1 MPELRRPEF
10 ASVDYFEKMT
20 ATIVDY
26 LPTLAASLFV
36 LFAGFWFAK
45 RFDKGLARYFQRR
58 NYDVSLEGFI
68 RSLVSVGLKIV
79 IVLTFAGMIGL
90 PTTSLLAVFGAAGL
104 AVGLALQGS
113 LANFAG
119 GVLILIFKP
128 FKVGDVISTQG
139 ETGEVQEIQIFNTIL
154 LTPENKTVI
163 LANGAVSN
171 GTIINVTRH
180 GNLRASLRVAI
191 DFTEDVDK
199 VRSIILAVL
208 ANEAMVLKAPE
219 PTVVVVEYAES
230 AIVLSIRP
238 YANIAEFGPMQ
249 TAVYEKIRK
258 AFIEN
263 EVKSPE
269 IKRTYVQP

>member
-1 MPELRRPEF
+1 MKKEQVIHHLE
-10 ASVDYFEKMT
+10 SWTDS
-20 ATIVDY
+20 IVDY
-26 LPTLAASLFV
+26 LPTLAYSLFV
-36 LFAGFWFAK
+36 LFAGFWIAK
-45 RFDKGLARYFQRR
+45 RLDKGLEKYFQRR

-68 RSLVSVGLKIV
+68 RSLVSVGLKII

-139 ETGEVQEIQIFNTIL
+139 ETGEVKEIQIFNTIL

-171 GTIINVTRH
+171 GTIINVTRY
-180 GNLRASLRVAI
+180 GSLRANLRVAV

-199 VRSIILAVL
+199 VRTLIMEVL
-208 ANEAMVLKAPE
+208 NKDPEVLKDPA
-219 PTVVVVEYAES
+219 PTVVILEYAES
-230 AIVLSIRP
+230 AIILGIRP
-238 YANIAEFGPMQ
+238 YANVADFGSMQ
-249 TAVYEKIRK
+249 SNVYEKIRK
-258 AFIEN
+258 VFVQN
-263 EVKSPE
+263 NVRGPE
-269 IKRTYVQP
+269 IKRTYVGPED

>member
-1 MPELRRPEF
+1 MPQLTKPDF
-10 ASVDYFEKMT
+10 VSVDHLRDIT
-20 ATIVDY
+20 DSVISY
-26 LPTLAASLFV
+26 LPTLAYSLAVLFV
-36 LFAGFWFAK
+36 GFWLAK
-45 RFDKGLARYFQRR
+45 RLDKGLIRYFNRR

-68 RSLVSVGLKIV
+68 RSLVSVGLKII

-139 ETGEVQEIQIFNTIL
+139 ESGEVQEIQIFNTIL

-171 GTIINVTRH
+171 GTIVNVTRH
-180 GNLRASLRVAI
+180 GNLRASLRIAI
-191 DFTEDVDK
+191 DFSEDVDN
-199 VRSIILAVL
+199 VRSIIMGVL
-208 ANEAMVLKAPE
+208 QNEPMVLKIPE
-219 PTVVVVEYAES
+219 PTVVVVEYAEN
-230 AIVLSIRP
+230 AIVLSVRP
-238 YANIAEFGPMQ
+238 YANIVDFGPMQ

-258 AFIEN
+258 EFIAH

>member
-1 MPELRRPEF
+1 MPQINKPVLPTVDHVEKITN
-10 ASVDYFEKMT
+10 SV
-20 ATIVDY
+20 IDY
-26 LPTLAASLFV
+26 LPTLAYALVV
-36 LFAGFWFAK
+36 LFAGFWIAK
-45 RFDKGLARYFQRR
+45 RLDKGLIRYFERR

-79 IVLTFAGMIGL
+79 VVLTFAGMIGL

-191 DFTEDVDK
+191 DFTEDVER
-199 VRSIILAVL
+199 VRNIILSVL
-208 ANEAMVLKAPE
+208 KNEPMVLETPAPA
-219 PTVVVVEYAES
+219 VAVVEYAEN
-230 AIVLSIRP
+230 AVVLSVRP
-238 YANIAEFGPMQ
+238 YANVADFGPMQ
-249 TAVYEKIRK
+249 SAVYEKIRK

-263 EVKSPE
+263 GIKSAE
-269 IKRTYVQP
+269 NKKTYVQQ

>member
-1 MPELRRPEF
+1 MPELTKPDF
-10 ASVDYFEKMT
+10 ASVDYFGKAT
-20 ATIVDY
+20 ATVINY
-26 LPTLAASLFV
+26 LPTLAASLFI
-36 LFAGFWFAK
+36 LFAGFWIAK
-45 RFDKGLARYFQRR
+45 RFDKGLATYFKKR

-171 GTIINVTRH
+171 GTIVNVTRH

-191 DFTEDVDK
+191 DFAEDVDN
-199 VRSIILAVL
+199 VRSIILSIL
-208 ANEAMVLKAPE
+208 ENEATVLKTPE
-219 PTVVVVEYAES
+219 PTVVVAEYAES
-230 AIVLSIRP
+230 AIVLSVRP
-238 YANIAEFGPMQ
+238 YANVIDFGPMQ
-249 TAVYEKIRK
+249 SVVYEKIRK
-258 AFIEN
+258 AFIAN
-263 EVKSPE
+263 EIKSPE
-269 IKRTYVQP
+269 IKRTYIQP